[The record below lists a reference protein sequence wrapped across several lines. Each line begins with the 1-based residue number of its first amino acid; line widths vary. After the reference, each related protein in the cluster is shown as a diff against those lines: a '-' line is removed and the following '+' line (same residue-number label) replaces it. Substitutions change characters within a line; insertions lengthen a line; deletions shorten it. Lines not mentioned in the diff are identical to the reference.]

1 MKEKEL
7 YQPDTDFP
15 YSIGRPAGG
24 ALKHAGYFKLKQ
36 LTKLTEAELLK
47 IHGVGPK
54 AVKILREL
62 LTAKGMTFAK
72 ATNPKGGKEA
82 SQGSE
87 TRRKLK
93 ES

>member
-54 AVKILREL
+54 AVGILREL
-62 LTAKGMTFAK
+62 LKAKGMSFAE
-72 ATNPKGGKEA
+72 ATSPKRRKEA
-82 SQGSE
+82 SHGSM
-87 TRRKLK
+87 TKR
-93 ES
+93 ST

>member
-36 LTKLTEAELLK
+36 LTKLTEVELLK
-47 IHGVGPK
+47 MHGVGPK
-54 AVKILREL
+54 AVAILREL
-62 LTAKGMTFAK
+62 LKARGMSFAELTSSKGRK
-72 ATNPKGGKEA
+72 KA
-82 SQGSE
+82 SQG
-87 TRRKLK
+87 TKPRRRLK

>member
-7 YQPDTDFP
+7 YQPDTDLP

-47 IHGVGPK
+47 MHGVGPK
-54 AVKILREL
+54 AVGILREL
-62 LTAKGMTFAK
+62 LKAKGMSFAE
-72 ATNPKGGKEA
+72 ATSSKVRKEA
-82 SQGSE
+82 PQG
-87 TRRKLK
+87 TKPKRRLK

>member
-36 LTKLTEAELLK
+36 LTKLTEVELLK
-47 IHGVGPK
+47 MHGVGPK
-54 AVKILREL
+54 AVGILREL
-62 LTAKGMTFAK
+62 LKARGMSFAEVTSSKGR
-72 ATNPKGGKEA
+72 KEP
-82 SQGSE
+82 SQG
-87 TRRKLK
+87 TKPRRRLK